1 MKKVIFQELVKT
13 VQEIWEPYDVG
24 FINETALRVAKVE
37 GAYNWHT
44 HPGEDEFFLV
54 LEGKVFIDTNL
65 KDGTIELN
73 EKEGYLVKRGTRHR
87 SRTEPGKPAWLLLIE
102 PTRTKTKG

>member
-54 LEGKVFIDTNL
+54 LEGKVFIDTNSE
-65 KDGTIELN
+65 DGTVELN
-73 EKEGYLVKRGTRHR
+73 EMEGYLVKRGTRHR
-87 SRTEPGKPAWLLLIE
+87 SRTETGKPAWLLLVE

>member
-1 MKKVIFQELVKT
+1 MKKVVFQDLVKK

-54 LEGKVFIDTNL
+54 LEGKVFIDTNSE
-65 KDGTIELN
+65 DGTVELN

-87 SRTEPGKPAWLLLIE
+87 SRTEPGKSAWLLLIE